1 MKVQLDALLAG
12 VKMVL
17 MDIDGTLITG
27 PDDTLENVMRQLRR
41 LKAANIR
48 FTLATGRTLFG
59 AQRVV
64 RQLLSV
70 RMRIPPMIAYNGA
83 VVAWPEESTLVS
95 RFTIPK
101 EIYRELITV
110 SHEYKLRP
118 LIYACRRRLD
128 LEPTETVFGES
139 EGFPPMET
147 DFNGMPISRIDDL
160 LELDSED
167 VAAVLLCSFSQEVDL
182 ATAANSLRGKFGLKL
197 RITSSGGNYIEVAS
211 YLATKRHAMEI
222 LANRWRISPH
232 QIMAIGDSFNDL
244 EMIEGAGVGVAVA
257 NAPAEVKAAAD
268 YVCKRDAAEGV
279 VEALRAL
286 LAAVRV
292 QRIERQTSVHQG

>member
-1 MKVQLDALLAG
+1 MTLQLDAALAV

-27 PDDTLENVMRQLRR
+27 PDDSLENVIRQLRR

-64 RQLLSV
+64 KQLLSV
-70 RMRIPPMIAYNGA
+70 RMKIPPMIAYNGA
-83 VVAWPEESTLVS
+83 VVALPEESILVR

-101 EIYRELITV
+101 DVHRELITAA
-110 SHEYKLRP
+110 HEYKLAP
-118 LIYACRRRLD
+118 LVYICRNRLD
-128 LEPTETVFGES
+128 LKPTETVFGES
-139 EGFPPMET
+139 ERFPPMET
-147 DFNGMPISRIDDL
+147 EFNGMPISWLDDL
-160 LELDSED
+160 LRLDSED
-167 VAAVLLCSFSQEVDL
+167 VAAVLLCCFSKNIDL
-182 ATAANSLRGKFGLKL
+182 QAVANNLRSQFGMTL
-197 RITSSGGNYIEVAS
+197 RITSSGGNHIEIS
-211 YLATKRHAMEI
+211 NGLGTKRHAMEI

-257 NAPAEVKAAAD
+257 NAPTEVKAVAD
-268 YVCKRDAAEGV
+268 YVCKRAAAEGV
-279 VEALRAL
+279 VEALRTL
-286 LAAVRV
+286 LTAVRV
-292 QRIERQTSVHQG
+292 QRIEKPRSIHHG